1 MEEPDKD
8 MLAPLSDHPELAEE
22 LTRAADLI
30 ARLRNYGTT
39 QLRAVMESRQGQI
52 TADEAIPLIVALGQ
66 LRWGLEL
73 LSGIERQVR
82 DGWTGPAK
90 VTIRSLFECMLAAK
104 YALGDPAE
112 RARRARAVMF
122 VELMK
127 SRAFL
132 LARLPHTE
140 ARKKANALA
149 ERDQFG
155 GALLA
160 TLPEDRVRADLKR
173 VEHDMAASGMAE
185 VAAEADRLR
194 KDGRKNPAWYEFFGG
209 PSKLEQLADRTG
221 YALSYEVL
229 YRLWSE
235 AAHATVV
242 VRPAV
247 RVSGGRIEMLGLRH
261 PADLDE
267 VKVSAFTFGSE
278 LFRAVAAVLPGEFGM
293 EFARWYVSQQADFL
307 RRVRIVDSKD
317 G

>member
-1 MEEPDKD
+1 MDDPDED
-8 MLAPLSDHPELAEE
+8 MLVPLSKRPELAEE
-22 LTRAADLI
+22 LNRAADLI

-39 QLRAVMESRQGQI
+39 QLRAVMESRQGEI
-52 TADEAIPLIVALGQ
+52 TADEAIPLMVALGQ

-73 LSGIERQVR
+73 LSGIERQIR

-90 VTIRSLFECMLAAK
+90 VTIRSLFECVLAAK
-104 YALGDPAE
+104 YALEVPAE
-112 RARRARAVMF
+112 RARRSRACMY

-132 LARLPHTE
+132 LTRLPDTE
-140 ARKKANALA
+140 ARKKIEALA
-149 ERDQFG
+149 ERDKFG

-160 TLPEDRVRADLKR
+160 TLAEDRVREDLNR

-194 KDGRKNPAWYEFFGG
+194 KDDRKNPAWYEFFGG
-209 PSKLEQLADRTG
+209 PRSIEKLADRTG

-235 AAHATVV
+235 SAHATVV

-247 RVSGGRIEMLGLRH
+247 RVSGGKIEMLGLRH

-278 LFRAVAAVLPGEFGM
+278 LFRAVAVVLPGEFGTD
-293 EFARWYVSQQADFL
+293 FARWYVSQQADFL